1 MFVKYMHIERL
12 EKDDVAGILDGTVDV
27 QPKIDGSNGSIWFED
42 GEIKCG
48 SRNRQ
53 INSLE
58 EDNQGF
64 MNTVLTKYKDR
75 LTQLFHNFPKWRLYC
90 EFLVSHSLKTYE
102 DDAWGKVYI
111 FDVFSDEYTEGA
123 FIPYKEYAPQL
134 QSHHLDY
141 IPVIATLDN
150 ADQERVESL
159 LEKNTFLI
167 KDGCGYGEGVV
178 IKRYDYVNKYGR
190 VIWAKVVANKFKEA
204 HVKEMGGVRIEYQPA
219 IEREIA
225 EKYVTIVR
233 IDKMVE
239 EMGEWSQRRIPE
251 LFNRIYHDIVTE
263 ELWDF
268 VKKHNNKVVI
278 SFNSLFREIV
288 RAIKSIKPELF

>member
-12 EKDDVAGILDGTVDV
+12 EKDDVAGILDGTVGV
-27 QPKIDGSNGSIWFED
+27 QPKIDGTNGSIWWED

-53 INSLE
+53 INSLD

-75 LTQLFHNFPKWRLYC
+75 LTQLFTIFPEWRLYG

-102 DDAWGKVYI
+102 EDAWGKFYI
-111 FDVFSDEYTEGA
+111 FDVFSDLRET
-123 FIPYKEYAPQL
+123 FIPYQDYSPHL
-134 QSHHLDY
+134 RDMNLDY

-167 KDGCGYGEGVV
+167 KDGCSYGEGLVL
-178 IKRYDYVNKYGR
+178 KNYDYVNKYGR
-190 VIWAKVVANKFKEA
+190 VLWAKVVANKFKEA
-204 HVKEMGGVRIEYQPA
+204 HVKEMGGAKIEYQPV
-219 IEREIA
+219 IERKIA
-225 EKYVTIVR
+225 EKYVTVVR

-251 LFNRIYHDIVTE
+251 LFNRIYHDVVAE

-268 VKKHNNKVVI
+268 IKKHNNKVVI

-288 RAIKSIKPELF
+288 RAIKSAKPELF